1 MWEDK
6 KKGLKPCPFCG
17 GEAVLRGSPY
27 VGWIVFCER
36 CAISSRSFSLKEK
49 AIDRWNRRVNEQ

>member
-27 VGWIVFCER
+27 VGWIAFCER
-36 CAISSRSFSLKEK
+36 CAIFFEDLFSERKGYRSLEQEK
-49 AIDRWNRRVNEQ
+49 QG